1 MALDKSTISRPFR
14 FGSRGIVVVS
24 GVAARESR
32 IQGILQIEST
42 TPGFGVGELA
52 WDTRRGSRLEALR
65 NASVTE
71 AFDDIVIRGVEDSF
85 DYGLPEEKLDAVG
98 GDLSDDDVV
107 EINVES
113 VPAKERGNSQRVVA
127 KSSFRFR
134 SST

>member
-1 MALDKSTISRPFR
+1 MALDKNTIERPFR
-14 FGSRGIVVVS
+14 FGAKGIAVAS

-65 NASVTE
+65 NASVTD
-71 AFDDIVIRGVEDSF
+71 AFEDIVIRGVEDTF

-98 GDLSDDDVV
+98 GEILAGTDTVV
-107 EINVES
+107 INVES
-113 VPAKERGNSQRVVA
+113 VPTNERGNTQRTVA
-127 KSSFRFR
+127 KTAFKFR
-134 SST
+134 ST

>member
-1 MALDKSTISRPFR
+1 MALDKNTIERPFR
-14 FGSRGIVVVS
+14 FGTKGIAVAT
-24 GVAARESR
+24 GVGARESR

-42 TPGFGVGELA
+42 TPGFGVGELS

-71 AFDDIVIRGVEDSF
+71 AFEDIVIRSVEDTF

-98 GDLSDDDVV
+98 GDFTDDAVV
-107 EINVES
+107 INVET
-113 VPAKERGNSQRVVA
+113 VPTNERGNTQRTVA
-127 KSSFRFR
+127 KTAFKFR